1 MPLSTNT
8 IATWCWA
15 LLVELEKRG
24 YEVSE
29 AGMWSRWGA
38 QRCVAAGHAD
48 GKWCLPTGQHPHG
61 GLFSCGPSNSLKVR
75 ESLSCRSLTF
85 VKEMVCY
92 SGIAI
97 REIMVL
103 LQEQVTL
110 RTSAAYTSSWQAI
123 PASHQSDV
131 HCEAALWPALRG
143 QLLSETWQGKEK
155 MAWSCPT
162 WMHLTPIT
170 CISSAKGSTVN
181 RYHLPITWNILR
193 KVIQPTVVV
202 VTNFRT
208 WSGRGLK
215 ELRF

>member
-8 IATWCWA
+8 IATWCLA

-38 QRCVAAGHAD
+38 QQCVAAGHAD

-61 GLFSCGPSNSLKVR
+61 GLFSCGRSNSLKVR
-75 ESLSCRSLTF
+75 ESLSYRSLTF

-110 RTSAAYTSSWQAI
+110 RTSAAYTSSWQAM

-131 HCEAALWPALRG
+131 RCEAAPIVACTEGAAAIWN
-143 QLLSETWQGKEK
+143 
-155 MAWSCPT
+155 MARER
-162 WMHLTPIT
+162 
-170 CISSAKGSTVN
+170 KDGVK
-181 RYHLPITWNILR
+181 LPHMDAPHSHNLQFI
-193 KVIQPTVVV
+193 
-202 VTNFRT
+202 
-208 WSGRGLK
+208 G
-215 ELRF
+215 